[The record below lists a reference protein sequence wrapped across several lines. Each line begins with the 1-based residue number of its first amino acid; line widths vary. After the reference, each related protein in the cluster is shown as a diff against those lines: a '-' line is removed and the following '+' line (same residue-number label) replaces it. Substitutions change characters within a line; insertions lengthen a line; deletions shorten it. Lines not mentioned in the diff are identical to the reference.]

1 MGCAASAPYSS
12 TASSPGGK
20 SSIHTFI
27 QSLRPW
33 DDGNDIVDT
42 TTTNE
47 PIEEIY
53 YYNQRR
59 LACPTAAAVAVCCV
73 RRGKK
78 DRQSYH
84 MGMINQRQSIMKVY
98 DDSRTLS
105 SCDRTAVI
113 ANVDWKT
120 PGNDDDDD
128 NGRGGAPDGS
138 PTRGRRP
145 SPSSSSTTRQTEVI
159 RVEPAMVW
167 DDESPLTRTNNLHHR
182 QQTTYPSN
190 YLLRTPGT
198 SVSVTPNS
206 EEKEVYIAERRQRM
220 ELLRKSLSSLNE
232 VHISDSG
239 GGAEGPYLGST
250 YWTTAEYNTNN
261 NSSINRNS
269 NSSHEMVYMTPIE
282 SVSPQMEYITPIDDC
297 SATQKKTQTS
307 LSTKDHLARLGLALF
322 NNDDDDD
329 DEMYNKTPNSSCS
342 TSASENTPIDNLD
355 IYEDDDN
362 DDGYLLPPQQH
373 DHAAASSLLDIS
385 SDLLDYSNMTEE
397 NNNRYGLV
405 SHYHQHHAAASSLL
419 DISSDLLDLSLVN
432 TTGEQSY
439 SMPRR
444 LFDDDHSN
452 DGYKDDDIVVMSNT
466 IPKLPPSPKDTPPMR
481 RQRLHSG
488 GGANKQSSTTS
499 NVGIPSSL
507 SSLRNLPYVSPL
519 NVTPGG
525 SFDDDHDTTKHMMMM
540 EQRIS
545 TLPSLEHAKPIRL
558 YIEEKSSKIAVV
570 SNSSSTT
577 PKTPATPEDEYYFSY
592 DPHFPLMSEYNISNY
607 YDGRPYG
614 NGLVIKMGGYDGR
627 RRRRRKNINNN
638 NAHSSLSSP
647 QSGGFASASQFMILE
662 DRIGNVPCVIKSLR
676 THIPS
681 MILYSPKARYVG
693 QKPSAHRL
701 VSRHKEDEGMISNAA
716 ATTTTT
722 VIDDNGERD
731 DNSVALY
738 PWALI
743 GKSGRT
749 REDECMIHLVKIHDS
764 AMMKDNT
771 AGRSS
776 PPLTSNSIFHSNPS
790 FRGRH
795 GFDEC
800 GLHTH
805 TVVHRI
811 TSPMKSTEKITN
823 TLSSNSETN
832 VILDGGVPCCLMIRD
847 PSNVD
852 TTDLTIA
859 PGIDPLLMICYL
871 TCHTKM
877 DVECIITGF

>member
-1 MGCAASAPYSS
+1 MQG
-12 TASSPGGK
+12 
-20 SSIHTFI
+20 
-27 QSLRPW
+27 LRPW

-42 TTTNE
+42 TSTNNE

-59 LACPTAAAVAVCCV
+59 LACPTAAVAAVCCV

-84 MGMINQRQSIMKVY
+84 IGMINQQRQSIMKVY
-98 DDSRTLS
+98 DDSRTLSS

-120 PGNDDDDD
+120 PGNDDD
-128 NGRGGAPDGS
+128 GS

-145 SPSSSSTTRQTEVI
+145 SPSSSSSTTRQTEVI
-159 RVEPAMVW
+159 RVEPTMVF
-167 DDESPLTRTNNLHHR
+167 DDESPLTRNNNFHHR

-206 EEKEVYIAERRQRM
+206 EEKEVYIAARRQRM

-232 VHISDSG
+232 VHISGSG

-250 YWTTAEYNTNN
+250 YWTPGYNNTNN
-261 NSSINRNS
+261 SSSSNNNNNNNS
-269 NSSHEMVYMTPIE
+269 NEMMFMTPIE

-297 SATQKKTQTS
+297 SATQNNTTTTS

-322 NNDDDDD
+322 NNNDDDED

-355 IYEDDDN
+355 IYEDEDH

-373 DHAAASSLLDIS
+373 DHAAAASLLDIS

-397 NNNRYGLV
+397 NNNGYDLV
-405 SHYHQHHAAASSLL
+405 SHHQHHAAASLL

-439 SMPRR
+439 TMPRR

-452 DGYKDDDIVVMSNT
+452 DDGCNHHEYKNAISNSV
-466 IPKLPPSPKDTPPMR
+466 PKLPPSPKDNPPMR

-488 GGANKQSSTTS
+488 GGANKPSSTTS

-507 SSLRNLPYVSPL
+507 SSLRNSPYVSPL
-519 NVTPGG
+519 NGTPGG
-525 SFDDDHDTTKHMMMM
+525 GFDDDDHDTTKHMM

-558 YIEEKSSKIAVV
+558 CIEEKSSKIIAVV

-577 PKTPATPEDEYYFSY
+577 PRTPATPEDEYYFSY

-614 NGLVIKMGGYDGR
+614 VIKMGGYDG

-638 NAHSSLSSP
+638 NAHSSLSAS

-693 QKPSAHRL
+693 QEPSAHRL
-701 VSRHKEDEGMISNAA
+701 VSRQKEDEGMSSNAA
-716 ATTTTT
+716 ATTTTI
-722 VIDDNGERD
+722 IDDNGERDDNID

-738 PWALI
+738 PWAFI

-749 REDECMIHLVKIHDS
+749 REDECMIHLVKINDS
-764 AMMKDNT
+764 AMKDNT

-776 PPLTSNSIFHSNPS
+776 PPLTSNGIFHLDPS

-795 GFDEC
+795 GFDER

-811 TSPMKSTEKITN
+811 TSPMKSTKKITN
-823 TLSSNSETN
+823 TLSSNLESN

>member
-1 MGCAASAPYSS
+1 V
-12 TASSPGGK
+12 GK

-27 QSLRPW
+27 QGLRPW
-33 DDGNDIVDT
+33 DDDNIVIDT
-42 TTTNE
+42 YGTDE

-59 LACPTAAAVAVCCV
+59 LTCPTAAAAVCCV

-84 MGMINQRQSIMKVY
+84 IGIIKQRQSNITVY
-98 DDSRTLS
+98 DSRTLS

-120 PGNDDDDD
+120 PGNDDDD
-128 NGRGGAPDGS
+128 NGQGGAPDGS
-138 PTRGRRP
+138 PTRGRP
-145 SPSSSSTTRQTEVI
+145 PPSSSNTRQTEV
-159 RVEPAMVW
+159 W
-167 DDESPLTRTNNLHHR
+167 DDGSPLTRTYNFHHR
-182 QQTTYPSN
+182 QQIYPSN

-198 SVSVTPNS
+198 SVSATPN
-206 EEKEVYIAERRQRM
+206 KEDKDMYIAARRQRM
-220 ELLRKSLSSLNE
+220 ELLRKSLTSLNE
-232 VHISDSG
+232 VHCNCDG
-239 GGAEGPYLGST
+239 FEKDGPYLGST
-250 YWTTAEYNTNN
+250 YWTPEYNTNN
-261 NSSINRNS
+261 KSSINLNI
-269 NSSHEMVYMTPIE
+269 NEMMYMTPIE
-282 SVSPQMEYITPIDDC
+282 SASPQMEYTTPIEEYSC
-297 SATQKKTQTS
+297 ITKKKTQTS

-322 NNDDDDD
+322 NNNDDDD

-355 IYEDDDN
+355 IYEDEDH
-362 DDGYLLPPQQH
+362 DDGYLLPPQH

-397 NNNRYGLV
+397 NNNGYDLL
-405 SHYHQHHAAASSLL
+405 SHHQHHAAASLL

-439 SMPRR
+439 HMPRR
-444 LFDDDHSN
+444 LFNDDHSN
-452 DGYKDDDIVVMSNT
+452 DGYRDVADVAMSNT
-466 IPKLPPSPKDTPPMR
+466 IPKLPPSPKDTPPMQ
-481 RQRLHSG
+481 RQRLRSD
-488 GGANKQSSTTS
+488 GANKASSTTS
-499 NVGIPSSL
+499 NAYIPSSL
-507 SSLRNLPYVSPL
+507 SSLRNSPYVSPL

-525 SFDDDHDTTKHMMMM
+525 GFDDDDHDTTKHMI

-558 YIEEKSSKIAVV
+558 CIEEKSSKIAVV

-577 PKTPATPEDEYYFSY
+577 PRTPATPEDEYYFSY

-607 YDGRPYG
+607 HDGRPYG

-627 RRRRRKNINNN
+627 RRRKNINS
-638 NAHSSLSSP
+638 AHSSLSSP

-693 QKPSAHRL
+693 QKPSSHRL
-701 VSRHKEDEGMISNAA
+701 VSRHKEDEGVSSN

-722 VIDDNGERD
+722 TIIDDNGERDDNID

-738 PWALI
+738 PWALF

-749 REDECMIHLVKIHDS
+749 REDECMIHLVKIHDR
-764 AMMKDNT
+764 KDNT
-771 AGRSS
+771 AERSL
-776 PPLTSNSIFHSNPS
+776 PPLTSNGIFHSDPS

-823 TLSSNSETN
+823 TLSSNLENN

-852 TTDLTIA
+852 TIDLTIA

-871 TCHTKM
+871 ACHTKM
-877 DVECIITGF
+877 DVECIMTGL